1 MKKLLL
7 LASTLF
13 LASPVVA
20 SEITNRITDSVQLTV
35 DGPALQTTRLGS
47 SYSVSGSNIS
57 VSTLG
62 GLRRPTQIT
71 RELNT
76 GVDTDP
82 LDIQLGTYAIDDD
95 GSAFTF
101 SETAMV
107 GDNPITDQTAVSTSG
122 RVSEPVLYG
131 DSITTLGGTAGTLAG
146 QLSASGAVPT
156 VTAGGPG
163 STAIGQRTIEL
174 TVFQ

>member
-13 LASPVVA
+13 LASPVMA
-20 SEITNRITDSVQLTV
+20 SEITSRITDSVQLTV

-57 VSTLG
+57 ATTLG

-76 GVDTDP
+76 GVNTDP
-82 LDIQLGTYAIDDD
+82 LDIQLGTYEVNDD
-95 GSAFTF
+95 GAAFTF

-107 GDNPITDQTAVSTSG
+107 GDKPITDQTQLTTNG
-122 RVSEPVLYG
+122 RVAEPVLYG
-131 DSITTLGGTAGTLAG
+131 DSITTLGGTSGTLAG
-146 QLSASGAVPT
+146 SLSASGAVPT

>member
-1 MKKLLL
+1 MKRLLL

-47 SYSVSGSNIS
+47 SYSVAGSNIS

-62 GLRRPTQIT
+62 GLS
-71 RELNT
+71 T
-76 GVDTDP
+76 GSAHSPATVNQGSYS
-82 LDIQLGTYAIDDD
+82 INDD
-95 GSAFTF
+95 GAAYTF
-101 SETAMV
+101 SETAFT
-107 GDNPITDQTAVSTSG
+107 GDTPVTAQTALSTNG
-122 RVSEPVLYG
+122 RVAGANLYG
-131 DSITTLGGTAGTLAG
+131 ESITTLGGTNGTLAG

-156 VTAGGPG
+156 VTSGGPG